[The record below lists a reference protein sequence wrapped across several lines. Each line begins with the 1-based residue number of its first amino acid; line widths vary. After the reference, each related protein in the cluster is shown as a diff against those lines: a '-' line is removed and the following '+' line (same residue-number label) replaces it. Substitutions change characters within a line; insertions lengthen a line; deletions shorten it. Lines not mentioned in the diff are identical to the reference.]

1 MQGPSTGKLN
11 KAVRRKPAECTH
23 DVFARVVPPDEIAD
37 ICRQLGYAYRK
48 RLFTPVV
55 TMAAMLLQA
64 LSKDKSQKNAVVQTM
79 TQRLACGL
87 PAGSHDPS
95 SLCAARQRLPLELL
109 KRVTRLAANRQR
121 QQAGGD
127 AAWWGRRVV
136 LADGSSCSMLDTPE
150 NQAFFGQPSGQKPGC
165 GFPVASLCAMF
176 NLTTG
181 VVFDLAV
188 GPYVASE
195 HDLWHQL
202 WPSLRDGDLAVADR
216 LYGTYAEILLLRQR
230 GVDCAFR
237 VQQTRKLPPGGWT
250 DRVVTWQKGPRPKWM
265 SPEQYAALPDT
276 QQVRLVRFRIKE
288 PGVRTCCVTLV
299 STLLNRKRYPRKKLA
314 ALYGRRWNVE
324 TNLNHLKTSLG
335 MNVLACE
342 SAARR
347 EARNGDQGNLG
358 ARLGLQPRPHRH
370 VGGRQTPRRRSAA
383 PEPVGRRQGDP
394 QPSVL
399 RSAGFSTP
407 MDRAPASESRV
418 TQDSSPPRTPRAP
431 RSKTPP
437 ERVPPDDAAPPRV
450 EEANHASVLTS
461 SHSGLSWISRESGA
475 KCPHIR
481 GRLIRHSNPC
491 LGC

>member
-23 DVFARVVPPDEIAD
+23 DVLTRVVPPDEIAD

-165 GFPVASLCAMF
+165 GFPVASLCALF
-176 NLTTG
+176 NLSTG

-202 WPSLRDGDLAVADR
+202 WPSLKEGDLAVADR

-299 STLLNRKRYPRKKLA
+299 STLLNRKRYLRKKLA

-335 MNVLACE
+335 MNVLAAEKPETVIKEIWAHALAYNLVRTVMWEAGRRHGVDPLRLSLSDAVKEIRSHRCFALLG
-342 SAARR
+342 SARR
-347 EARNGDQGNLG
+347 WI
-358 ARLGLQPRPHRH
+358 ARLLRKVASHRIPHRPGRHEPRVRKRRPKEYPLMTQPRP
-370 VGGRQTPRRRSAA
+370 VL
-383 PEPVGRRQGDP
+383 RRQIM
-394 QPSVL
+394 Q
-399 RSAGFSTP
+399 
-407 MDRAPASESRV
+407 AS
-418 TQDSSPPRTPRAP
+418 
-431 RSKTPP
+431 
-437 ERVPPDDAAPPRV
+437 
-450 EEANHASVLTS
+450 
-461 SHSGLSWISRESGA
+461 
-475 KCPHIR
+475 
-481 GRLIRHSNPC
+481 
-491 LGC
+491 